1 MAEKKE
7 QEKYQY
13 EYQSP
18 PTEQPTQ
25 AGGKAEADY
34 SYDEDTRTLTI
45 NLLGSMYGASV
56 EEYEGV
62 MATVM
67 DRILTVKRVTS
78 VVLVKEREYEYTG
91 EQVQMLSEIA
101 AILEDVIRT
110 RVISFNNLRPDKW
123 GKYYPD
129 FGQKL
134 QYILIDLL
142 RKDPIGAYVELVR
155 EARNLTIKMARKDSG
170 FACYKFYK
178 AEIVEPMVR
187 KLEATKMIGLVI
199 GALSGYHVGDRALY
213 RDIFNPSVRPN
224 FMLTKYMISPPEGG
238 KSVDRYKVGDVQVE
252 IYRVP
257 GKSSYFYHVIPPEFA
272 LPEEKYSVLDTAR
285 RYMATHRPKT
295 AEFVRSEKVRE
306 VFYNIGR
313 DMIREIADKMSV
325 YLSTGELNQL
335 AEILTR
341 YTAGL
346 GVLEILLAD
355 EKIQDVYINSPIE
368 TQPVLIFHANY
379 EECETNLIPTR
390 EDAESWATRLR
401 IQSGRPLD
409 EANPVLDTDVAV
421 PGGKARFAVITKNL
435 SPEGFGFA
443 IRRHRDKPW
452 TLPLFVKSGMFNPL
466 AAGLL
471 SFLVDGSVS
480 ILVAGGRGAGKTSV
494 LGSLMLELLPK
505 TRIITLED
513 SVMGECEI
521 VYERNGIMER
531 GNIGDLIDGLIMKYG
546 EECDGREFA
555 NANPEKIKVFSMDK
569 KGNVALSKVSK
580 FMRHKVNKDIYEIE
594 TRTGRKIR
602 VTGDHSLFTMG
613 SSGNVE
619 PIACRKLGEGNY
631 IVTPR
636 ILPVKNAQ
644 KLDSINLIDHIG
656 KLGGSFVMGPA
667 VTEFMEKNK
676 GRIYEIAKDMGYSV
690 RGPLKGATQHWKR
703 SGVIPSEVLEKA
715 FSKGMKIDD
724 RDLKIKFWSSSI
736 PIRSKI
742 PLNEEFL
749 KFIGLWI
756 ADGCYDQCSVIISAC
771 EEEARE
777 VVKGVGQMLGLKVRM
792 HSDKFS
798 LMLNSKALKCV
809 MKNVL
814 ELNGDA
820 FTKRIPGWVF
830 SLSDENIGYVL
841 NGLFSG
847 DGCVSYKEILMS
859 LRSEK
864 LIKDTQTLLLRF
876 GIIGRCNQ
884 RAGFY
889 HCRVSAL
896 DSLKTFRK
904 DISLLQKEKVRRL
917 DLLCSKVSTHS
928 SSDIIPIPLQM
939 KHNIA
944 ERCSCFNAHDYI
956 TRNNNIGRVHL
967 GKIAGDV
974 GFDGDEFS
982 ENMMNLASSDIFWDQ
997 IKSVRKVKC
1006 RSVYVYDM
1014 SVPGAENFVCEN
1026 ILAHNTLELPVEQ
1039 LRNLDYNI
1047 ESLKSRSV
1055 ITRVESE
1062 MPADEAL
1069 RTALRLGD
1077 SAMIIGEV
1085 RSVEARALYEAMRI
1099 GALSNVVAGTI
1110 HGESAYGVYD
1120 RVVND
1125 LGVPPT
1131 SFKATDIIPICK
1143 SLRSVDGLH
1152 KFRRM
1157 TEITEVRKHWEDN
1170 PAKEGGFVN
1179 LMEYSGRD
1187 DTLKPTDTLKNGES
1201 EVINRIASYVKEWS
1215 NNWNAVWDNINM
1227 RAKIKETIV
1236 KTSDRLGR
1244 PDIMEADW
1252 VIKSNIHQH
1261 LITEKLRNELGA
1273 AEAKDVYEEWL
1284 KWFET
1289 SIKGKR

>member
-13 EYQSP
+13 QFQSP
-18 PTEQPTQ
+18 PPAQPTQ
-25 AGGKAEADY
+25 AGGQHEADY

-45 NLLGSMYGASV
+45 NLLGSMYGASI

-62 MATVM
+62 MAAVM
-67 DRILTVKRVTS
+67 DRILTVKRVIS

-91 EQVQMLSEIA
+91 EQVQMLSEVA

-187 KLEATKMIGLVI
+187 KLEATKMIGLVK

-257 GKSSYFYHVIPPEFA
+257 GKASYFYHVIPPEFA
-272 LPEEKYSVLDTAR
+272 LPEEKYSVLDSAR

-313 DMIREIADKMSV
+313 DMIREIADKMGV

-341 YTAGL
+341 YTAGM
-346 GVLEILLAD
+346 GVLEVLLAD

-513 SVMGECEI
+513 
-521 VYERNGIMER
+521 
-531 GNIGDLIDGLIMKYG
+531 
-546 EECDGREFA
+546 
-555 NANPEKIKVFSMDK
+555 
-569 KGNVALSKVSK
+569 
-580 FMRHKVNKDIYEIE
+580 
-594 TRTGRKIR
+594 
-602 VTGDHSLFTMG
+602 
-613 SSGNVE
+613 
-619 PIACRKLGEGNY
+619 
-631 IVTPR
+631 
-636 ILPVKNAQ
+636 
-644 KLDSINLIDHIG
+644 
-656 KLGGSFVMGPA
+656 
-667 VTEFMEKNK
+667 
-676 GRIYEIAKDMGYSV
+676 
-690 RGPLKGATQHWKR
+690 
-703 SGVIPSEVLEKA
+703 
-715 FSKGMKIDD
+715 
-724 RDLKIKFWSSSI
+724 
-736 PIRSKI
+736 
-742 PLNEEFL
+742 
-749 KFIGLWI
+749 
-756 ADGCYDQCSVIISAC
+756 
-771 EEEARE
+771 
-777 VVKGVGQMLGLKVRM
+777 
-792 HSDKFS
+792 
-798 LMLNSKALKCV
+798 
-809 MKNVL
+809 
-814 ELNGDA
+814 
-820 FTKRIPGWVF
+820 
-830 SLSDENIGYVL
+830 
-841 NGLFSG
+841 
-847 DGCVSYKEILMS
+847 
-859 LRSEK
+859 
-864 LIKDTQTLLLRF
+864 
-876 GIIGRCNQ
+876 
-884 RAGFY
+884 
-889 HCRVSAL
+889 
-896 DSLKTFRK
+896 
-904 DISLLQKEKVRRL
+904 
-917 DLLCSKVSTHS
+917 
-928 SSDIIPIPLQM
+928 
-939 KHNIA
+939 
-944 ERCSCFNAHDYI
+944 
-956 TRNNNIGRVHL
+956 
-967 GKIAGDV
+967 
-974 GFDGDEFS
+974 
-982 ENMMNLASSDIFWDQ
+982 
-997 IKSVRKVKC
+997 
-1006 RSVYVYDM
+1006 
-1014 SVPGAENFVCEN
+1014 
-1026 ILAHNTLELPVEQ
+1026 TLELPVEQ

-1077 SAMIIGEV
+1077 SAMIVGEV

-1170 PAKEGGFVN
+1170 PAKEGGFIN

-1187 DTLKPTDTLKNGES
+1187 DMLKPTDTLKNGES
-1201 EVINRIASYVKEWS
+1201 EVINRIASYVKEWN

-1227 RAKIKETIV
+1227 RAKIKDTMV
-1236 KTSDRLGR
+1236 KTSDRLGM
-1244 PDIMEADW
+1244 PDLMEAEW

-1273 AEAKDVYEEWL
+1273 AEAKEVYEEWL